1 MYQFTTKSYQMD
13 RLSPLL
19 TQFAPQATLYF
30 HGSSCQKTDFCP
42 QQQRAY
48 LHLIESGQGL
58 IRLGAEQ
65 LAISEPCLLFIPQGL
80 AHQFAVEPGAS
91 LAFHCATLDCGGQ
104 AGNPL
109 LNALPDISLI
119 PLQQCPE
126 LRAVMCMIWQ
136 ENQQQQCGHHTA
148 VQRLTEY
155 LLVLLLRWIMT
166 SSPPEQGVLAGL
178 ADKKLAP
185 LFNLLHLQPERHW
198 TLELMALETGMSRAR
213 FAEHFRA
220 VVGQTP
226 ADYLLG
232 WRLSLARKK
241 LLQGAELK
249 QIAPAV
255 GYQSLT
261 SFHRAFKQKLG
272 LSPKEWLQ
280 QSQQAA

>member
-1 MYQFTTKSYQMD
+1 MD

-58 IRLGAEQ
+58 VRVGQ
-65 LAISEPCLLFIPQGL
+65 QQWSVNEPSLLFIPQGL
-80 AHQFAVEPGAS
+80 AHQFVVPSDSS
-91 LAFHCATLDCGGQ
+91 LALYCATLDCGAQ

-109 LNALPDISLI
+109 LSALPACSLI
-119 PLQQCPE
+119 PLEQCPD
-126 LRAVMCMIWQ
+126 LKTVMCMIWQ
-136 ENQQQQCGHHTA
+136 ENQLQHCGYTTA

-155 LLVLLLRWIMT
+155 LLVLLLRWIMEKN
-166 SSPPEQGVLAGL
+166 PPEQGVLAGL
-178 ADKKLAP
+178 ADRKLAP
-185 LFNLLHLQPERHW
+185 LFNLLHQQPQLPW
-198 TLELMALETGMSRAR
+198 TLEGMALETGMSRAR
-213 FAEHFRA
+213 FAEHFRT

-241 LLQGAELK
+241 LLQGDGLK